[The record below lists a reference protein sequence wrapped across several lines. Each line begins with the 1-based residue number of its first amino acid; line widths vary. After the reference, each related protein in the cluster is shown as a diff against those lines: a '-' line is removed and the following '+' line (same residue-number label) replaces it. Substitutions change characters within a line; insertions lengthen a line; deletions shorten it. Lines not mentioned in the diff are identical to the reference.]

1 ICIREGAVVV
11 PGGAAAE
18 RDWEELVGANPRSTA
33 EFVTRLLTKG
43 QGWLA
48 AYFDALS
55 RLSPAQQ
62 AHLAGGDRLKSL
74 YDAYRSTAP
83 TLSAATGV
91 FPHNT
96 GLMLLLTRVRWDVN
110 GKPQV
115 PGGAALWQEV
125 LTKQEKVN
133 HLHAAVGYTHGVGD
147 PDRLLEALA

>member
-1 ICIREGAVVV
+1 SADRLYSAMARLDPQTRQALYKSPGLRQLLPMAPTFDFYGSRICIREGAVVV

-96 GLMLLLTRVRWDVN
+96 
-110 GKPQV
+110 
-115 PGGAALWQEV
+115 
-125 LTKQEKVN
+125 
-133 HLHAAVGYTHGVGD
+133 
-147 PDRLLEALA
+147 